1 MKEKRHLVR
10 QVVYIALTLILILG
24 TQAGTI
30 IRAEGNDSS
39 KENPSGAD
47 DYYNARTNKD
57 AIVMDPDIIVQ
68 IKEIK
73 MNTPVHL
80 TGKTQEKMGM
90 TGVDDHGDPV
100 EGMIK
105 YVEVELKDGTIGWM
119 LAERIEIKK
128 ATIELFV
135 KSDSHLSST
144 PSANTKTEI
153 LVYEGE
159 KVEVLETKDSYS
171 RVKAKKSRE
180 GWVPSANLVKLEPKY
195 VYCTKKTSYYYN
207 SMLDKN
213 YKIGNAGHGRRGI
226 LAVGTK
232 VEYVSTPE
240 RKGFTDVIYQIIT
253 PTEELAFVDAKCFSF
268 ELPKTVYV
276 QDKTSLYQSAKTSS
290 KKVSSLEVGIK
301 ATRLDAQGNF
311 YKVKTENNK
320 TGWVEKNSVDTKKIA
335 KVKKSYGTY
344 YLTGVRGEDTQSYPT
359 GTKVVQIDP
368 YFYEFSGSKN
378 KSKVQKEPYVFI
390 KGQYPDGKTRGFTVM
405 KNGDL
410 NTSKKKAM
418 TLEKDLTFHVKGS
431 EQSIFKE
438 FNAYRKSKGKKEL
451 KWDDTA
457 YLFADSYF
465 NYCVKRGDTS
475 FPHSGD
481 SYGWSAPYDDII
493 LSGIAMGVKDTAEVS
508 KMAMES
514 WKESPGH
521 NRMLLDEQYE
531 SAAVAVMYNDCAKKM
546 EIVIMCS
553 KVKGKVEFTPSDDNF
568 IAKKWFPF
576 IFKDPKFTNNRGDA
590 YTGLNY

>member
-47 DYYNARTNKD
+47 DYYNARTISAFDKLYTKD
-57 AIVMDPDIIVQ
+57 IDVENVQKIDIPA
-68 IKEIK
+68 
-73 MNTPVHL
+73 NTPLHL
-80 TGKTQEKMGM
+80 TGERVTWKGEDRTAEF
-90 TGVDDHGDPV
+90 
-100 EGMIK
+100 
-105 YVEVELKDGTIGWM
+105 VEVILKDGKTGY
-119 LAERIEIKK
+119 LPERIIEKTM
-128 ATIELFV
+128 ATVDRFITKDQKV
-135 KSDSHLSST
+135 STTASSSSKSLGMVH
-144 PSANTKTEI
+144 
-153 LVYEGE
+153 EGE
-159 KVEVLETKDSYS
+159 EVTVEEVSGSYS
-171 RVKAKKSRE
+171 MIKTKKQLK
-180 GWVPSANLVKLEPKY
+180 GWIPTSVLVKLEPKY
-195 VYCTKKTSYYYN
+195 MYCTKKTSYYYN
-207 SMLDKN
+207 TMLDKD
-213 YKIGNAGHGRRGI
+213 YKSNNASLGDRGI

-240 RKGFTDVIYQIIT
+240 KKGFTDKVYQIIT
-253 PTEELAFVDAKCFSF
+253 PTEEMAFVDAACFSF

-276 QDKTSLYQSAKTSS
+276 QDKTSLYESAKTSS

-301 ATRLDAQGNF
+301 ATRIDTQGNF

-320 TGWVEKNSVDTKKIA
+320 TGWLQKNSVATKKVA

-344 YLTGVRGEDTQSYPT
+344 YLTRGQWESTQTYPI
-359 GTKVVQIDP
+359 GTKIEQIDP

-390 KGQYPDGKTRGFTVM
+390 KGQFPDGKVRGFTVT

-410 NTSKKKAM
+410 NASKKKAM
-418 TLEKDLTFHVKGS
+418 TMEKDLTFHIKES

-457 YLFADSYF
+457 YQFADSYF
-465 NYCVKRGDTS
+465 NYCVKIGDTQ
-475 FPHSGD
+475 FPHSGN
-481 SYGWSAPYDDII
+481 SHGWYAPYDDII
-493 LSGIAMGVKDTAEVS
+493 LSGIAMGVEDTAEVS

-521 NRMLLDEQYE
+521 NRMLMDEQYQ
-531 SAAVAVMYNDCAKKM
+531 SAAVAVMYNDSAKKM
-546 EIVIMCS
+546 EIVIMCA
-553 KVKGKVEFTPSDDNF
+553 KRKGKIEFTPQDDNF